1 MSFNKLQENSVS
13 DLIILGHK
21 KKEPTPVSSL

>member
-1 MSFNKLQENSVS
+1 MSFDELQENSVS

-21 KKEPTPVSSL
+21 KEATPVSSL